1 MRKFIRKITTSRYY
15 ADKFK
20 QNNKQISELYSL
32 LADQKSKDTLS
43 GIIKA
48 YKTIFHTPWYYFTRI
63 ADGKCSCYHFT
74 SKEGYK
80 VYGTINPYFLE
91 DIFNLN
97 KDMIYLD
104 GGAYIGDTIQL
115 LNELLHGPCKYI
127 YAFEPNDE
135 NFKTMKDS
143 VKKYGEKVC
152 CINSGLDDC
161 DGIVSFLKADAGSRV
176 SADGTEEIM
185 VLDAGEFLSGLTENI
200 PTFIK
205 LDIEG
210 KEPEVI
216 NAMDAFIKK
225 NRPDLAVSVY
235 HKLEDLWEIPLQIH
249 RINPD
254 YKIYLRHQSNYFTE
268 TVCYATQK

>member
-1 MRKFIRKITTSRYY
+1 MRKFIRKLTTSQYY
-15 ADKFK
+15 ANIFK
-20 QNNKQISELYSL
+20 QNKKQISELCSL
-32 LADQKSKDTLS
+32 LADQKSRDTLS

-48 YKTIFHTPWYYFTRI
+48 YKTVLHPPWYYFARI
-63 ADGKCSCYHFT
+63 ADGACSCYHFT

-80 VYGTINPYFLE
+80 VYGTSNPYFLE

-97 KDMIYLD
+97 SDMIFLD

-115 LNELLHGPCKYI
+115 LSELLHGPCKYI

-135 NFKTMKDS
+135 NFKKMKAS
-143 VKKYGEKVC
+143 VKKYGPCVC
-152 CINSGLDDC
+152 CINSGLDNHDRV
-161 DGIVSFLKADAGSRV
+161 VSFLKADAGSRI
-176 SADGTEEIM
+176 STDGTEEIT
-185 VLDAGEFLSGLTENI
+185 VLDAGKFLSDLTENV

-216 NAMDAFIKK
+216 KAMDAFIKTH
-225 NRPDLAVSVY
+225 RPDLAISVY

-249 RINPD
+249 KINPA